1 MKVLQL
7 GKFYPI
13 SGGVEKVMFD
23 LTVALSTAG
32 VDCDMLC
39 ADETGKRHTMVKQL
53 NENAKLITTP
63 TWIKRYATCISP
75 SMITELRS
83 RCNQYDIIHLHHPD
97 PMGALALLLSNYHG
111 KVVLHWHSDII
122 KQHVLLKF
130 YMPLQNWII
139 HRADVIV
146 GTTPI
151 YVNESPHLKHAK
163 DKLTSMPIGIDPV
176 LPNPQKVEKIRKR
189 FLGKKIIFS
198 LGRLVTYKGYKFL
211 IDAAEFLP
219 DDYIVLI
226 GGSGALKNELQEQIE
241 SKKLN
246 SKVVL
251 LGRVSD
257 EDLPSYYGACDLYC
271 LSSIYKTEAFAIVQI
286 EAMSCGKPIIATKI
300 PHSGVSWVN
309 ADGISGFNVEP
320 CNSKQLS
327 DAIKKVM
334 SNKELYDQLSKGA
347 KIRYYDLFTKEKM
360 LNKCL
365 EIYHNVLRK

>member
-1 MKVLQL
+1 M
-7 GKFYPI
+7 
-13 SGGVEKVMFD
+13 
-23 LTVALSTAG
+23 
-32 VDCDMLC
+32 
-39 ADETGKRHTMVKQL
+39 
-53 NENAKLITTP
+53 
-63 TWIKRYATCISP
+63 
-75 SMITELRS
+75 
-83 RCNQYDIIHLHHPD
+83 
-97 PMGALALLLSNYHG
+97 
-111 KVVLHWHSDII
+111 
-122 KQHVLLKF
+122 
-130 YMPLQNWII
+130 
-139 HRADVIV
+139 
-146 GTTPI
+146 
-151 YVNESPHLKHAK
+151 
-163 DKLTSMPIGIDPV
+163 
-176 LPNPQKVEKIRKR
+176 
-189 FLGKKIIFS
+189 
-198 LGRLVTYKGYKFL
+198 GRLVTYKGYKFL

-347 KIRYYDLFTKEKM
+347 KIRYNDLFTKEKM